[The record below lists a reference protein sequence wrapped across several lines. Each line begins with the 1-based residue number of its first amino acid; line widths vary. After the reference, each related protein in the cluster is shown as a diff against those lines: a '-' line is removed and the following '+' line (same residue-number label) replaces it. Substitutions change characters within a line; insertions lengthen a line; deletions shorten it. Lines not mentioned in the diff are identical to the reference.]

1 MHFPNSAGRKVQ
13 AGGKLVFLLE
23 FAWLLAF
30 GCLRSEGVVVVAEVV
45 ALHVGFVVF
54 APGGRRTAARSG

>member
-1 MHFPNSAGRKVQ
+1 MGFPNSAGRKVQ

-23 FAWLLAF
+23 FAWLLTF

-45 ALHVGFVVF
+45 ALVVF